1 MRTTHTILTAGLAAT
16 IALASATVFA
26 QGASADAE
34 AAPLVLRSIP
44 DQDPGPPFYARY
56 GLQEFS
62 VDGWLIVVFYR
73 DPACVPDGFDLIEG
87 YHFPSEAGPG
97 AFLCA
102 PTVGGHT
109 LTEPDAPPTR
119 FPWLALL
126 EGNGAVPVWFVP
138 LDAFRELPAS
148 EPVTVQALA
157 ALQPLV
163 GRASHYHETLHPRS
177 PGHAI
182 EAVAVGVLE
191 DGRAFRYR
199 VSERDGSVTDIA
211 LEFH

>member
-1 MRTTHTILTAGLAAT
+1 MRPPITILTAGLAAT
-16 IALASATVFA
+16 IALVSATASA
-26 QGASADAE
+26 QGATADDE

-44 DQDPGPPFYARY
+44 HQDPGPPFYARY
-56 GLQEFS
+56 GLQELS
-62 VDGWLIVVFYR
+62 VDGWLVVVFYR
-73 DPACVPDGFDLIEG
+73 DPTCIPDDFDLTEG

-97 AFLCA
+97 AFMCE
-102 PTVGGHT
+102 PTVAGHT

-148 EPVTVQALA
+148 EPVTIRALA
-157 ALQPLV
+157 DLQPLI

-182 EAVAVGVLE
+182 EAVAVGVLQ

-199 VSERDGSVTDIA
+199 VSERDGAVIDIA